1 MWKLIFKNIWS
12 RRKQNGWL
20 MAELVMVSIIT
31 WVIIDPVVVLLHDTS
46 LPMGYD
52 YDRLCVVALEKK
64 SEKAKGFAPEA
75 QDDDALTILMK
86 KLEDHP
92 EIEMACPLSEP
103 YLNSTGTSS
112 TNFCKD
118 TISFSVFYT
127 NFYQG
132 TDFFKAYGIKA
143 IPGSP
148 DASELCKMDYA
159 PNDII
164 ITRSM
169 AEAFFPGESAVN
181 KTFYNYWGKDTTYFR
196 IRGVVEDVRLRSTFR
211 AASIAFRPVTFG
223 DTYGYYGSG
232 HVLLRLKPEV
242 SMERFLNGFQ
252 TYMDEELKV
261 GNWFVLNVSSYEKL
275 NSDREYLSGVT
286 NQIRLNTALAVF
298 FLINLCLGV
307 IGTFWLQT
315 RKRSEEAGIMR
326 SFGGTSSYILR
337 MLLGEGVVL
346 TVISVSAGCFIYLQY
361 AMSERLF
368 QGYHRFTGP
377 EVMMDYWVTGFAT
390 HFIGVSLIVFL
401 IILCVVLVGIY
412 IPARNISQVNP
423 VDALRDE

>member
-1 MWKLIFKNIWS
+1 MWKLILKNIWS

-20 MAELVMVSIIT
+20 MAELVMVSIVT
-31 WVIIDPVVVLLHDTS
+31 WIIIDPIVVLLHDTS

-52 YDRLCVVALEKK
+52 YDRLCVMALEKK
-64 SEKAKGFAPEA
+64 SEKAKGFDPEA

-86 KLEDHP
+86 KLKDYP
-92 EIEMACPLSEP
+92 EIETVCPLSEP

-112 TNFCKD
+112 TQFSKD
-118 TISFSVFYT
+118 TTSFSVFYT

-132 TDFFKAYGIKA
+132 TDFFNAYGIKA

-169 AEAFFPGESAVN
+169 AETFFPGESALN
-181 KTFYNYWGKDTTYFR
+181 KTFYSHWKKDTTYYR

-223 DTYGYYGSG
+223 NTYGSEY
-232 HVLLRLKPEV
+232 VLLRLKPRV
-242 SMERFLNGFQ
+242 SMKGFLNRFQ

-275 NSDREYLSGVT
+275 NTDREYVSGVT

-298 FLINLCLGV
+298 FLVNLCLGV

-326 SFGGTSSYILR
+326 SFGATPGYILR

-346 TVISVSAGCFIYLQY
+346 TGISVSTGCFIYLQY
-361 AMSERLF
+361 AMSEGLF
-368 QGYHRFTGP
+368 QGYHRFVGP

-401 IILCVVLVGIY
+401 IILCVVLTGIY

-423 VDALRDE
+423 VDALRH

>member
-1 MWKLIFKNIWS
+1 MSF
-12 RRKQNGWL
+12 
-20 MAELVMVSIIT
+20 T
-31 WVIIDPVVVLLHDTS
+31 P
-46 LPMGYD
+46 
-52 YDRLCVVALEKK
+52 
-64 SEKAKGFAPEA
+64 
-75 QDDDALTILMK
+75 
-86 KLEDHP
+86 
-92 EIEMACPLSEP
+92 
-103 YLNSTGTSS
+103 
-112 TNFCKD
+112 
-118 TISFSVFYT
+118 IS
-127 NFYQG
+127 
-132 TDFFKAYGIKA
+132 IKA

-169 AEAFFPGESAVN
+169 AETFFPGESALN
-181 KTFYNYWGKDTTYFR
+181 KTFYSHWKKDTTYYR

-223 DTYGYYGSG
+223 NTYGSEY
-232 HVLLRLKPEV
+232 VLLRLKPRV
-242 SMERFLNGFQ
+242 SMKGFLNRFQ

-275 NSDREYLSGVT
+275 NTDREYVSGVT

-298 FLINLCLGV
+298 FLVNLCLGV

-326 SFGGTSSYILR
+326 SFGATPGYILR

-346 TVISVSAGCFIYLQY
+346 TGISVSTGCFIYLQY
-361 AMSERLF
+361 AMSEGLF
-368 QGYHRFTGP
+368 QGYHRFVGP

-401 IILCVVLVGIY
+401 IILCVVLTGIY

-423 VDALRDE
+423 VDALRH